1 MKKYKD
7 ALTCPPTVFSSY
19 LFTGKILPKNSVWNA
34 FGTLSFLDP
43 LRTTLK
49 MSGYALMFDAQDY
62 LGFSFALVFGFEEKS
77 VLDISTY
84 ITFSEVV
91 KNNVIIKRKSLIAGL
106 GYGEEQSRRKIV

>member
-49 MSGYALMFDAQDY
+49 MSGYALMFDAQDSF
-62 LGFSFALVFGFEEKS
+62 GFSFALVFGFEEKS

>member
-34 FGTLSFLDP
+34 FGTLSSLDP
-43 LRTTLK
+43 LRTILK

-62 LGFSFALVFGFEEKS
+62 FGFSFALVFGFEEKS

>member
-19 LFTGKILPKNSVWNA
+19 LFTGKILSKNSVWNA

-62 LGFSFALVFGFEEKS
+62 FGFSFALVFGFEEKS

>member
-1 MKKYKD
+1 M
-7 ALTCPPTVFSSY
+7 AFSSY
-19 LFTGKILPKNSVWNA
+19 LFTGKILQKNSVWNA
-34 FGTLSFLDP
+34 FGTLSFLGP

-62 LGFSFALVFGFEEKS
+62 CGFSLALVFGFEEKS
-77 VLDISTY
+77 ILDISTY

-106 GYGEEQSRRKIV
+106 GYGEEPSRRKIV